1 MRKKLE
7 SVYFRILKE
16 LDRGLILSRRLE
28 EDIDDPYQQL
38 LAIGKSSALMAAVAI
53 SYCTWPRRG
62 FVITKEGYLSSRYR
76 EKLWGIEC
84 WEAEHPLPGRRSL
97 LASQRLMCWLDEVPN
112 KGRLLVL
119 LSGGTSSLLE
129 EPRPPLTIADLARL
143 NRSLLASG
151 LEIEEI
157 NILRKHLSLV
167 KGGFLG
173 QVIAR
178 RFSRVTQL
186 VMGDVCLPNLKA
198 RLDLVGSGPTL
209 ADPTTVQEAR
219 AVLQG
224 LEATLP
230 PLLVR
235 KCQQALKETPKALPL
250 SAELIADH
258 HRVGEL
264 AREYLGDLTK
274 QHSKWPEFIDGEVA
288 KLAAVWAK
296 TALELQSEGF
306 EGVLVATGE
315 PTVKLSDETVG
326 EGGRCQELALR
337 FARKIA
343 GSVGITLLCASTDG
357 GDGPTPYAGA
367 VVDGHSWPIIEK
379 GPYREQAVELL
390 KGHYS
395 SRLLSSVPN
404 ALIETGPSGHNL
416 NDVFLLAI
424 RAPS

>member
-1 MRKKLE
+1 MRNKLE
-7 SVYFRILKE
+7 SVYFSIIKE
-16 LDRGLILSRRLE
+16 LDRGLLLSRRLE
-28 EDIDDPYQQL
+28 EDIDNPYQHL

-53 SYCTWPRRG
+53 SYCAWPRHG
-62 FVITKEGYLSSRYR
+62 FVITKEGYLSSRLR

-97 LASQRLMCWLDEVPN
+97 LASQRLLCWLDEVPK
-112 KGRLLVL
+112 KGRLLIL

-129 EPRPPLTIADLARL
+129 VPRPPLSIEDLARL

-151 LEIEEI
+151 LGIEEI

-167 KGGFLG
+167 KGGLLG
-173 QVIAR
+173 KFIAR

-209 ADPTTVQEAR
+209 ADPTTVKEAR
-219 AVLQG
+219 ALLQS

-230 PLLVR
+230 PLLVGR
-235 KCQQALKETPKALPL
+235 CEQALEETPKALPL

-264 AREYLGDLTK
+264 AREYLGDLAK
-274 QHSKWPEFIDGEVA
+274 QHPKWPQFIDGEVA
-288 KLAAVWAK
+288 GLAPAWAK

-306 EGVLVATGE
+306 NGVLVATGE
-315 PTVKLSDETVG
+315 PTVKLADETVG

-337 FARKIA
+337 FAQKIA
-343 GSVGITLLCASTDG
+343 GSIGITLLCAGTDG

-367 VVDGHSWPIIEK
+367 IVDGQSWPIIEK
-379 GPYREQAVELL
+379 GPYREQAMDLL
-390 KGHYS
+390 KGHHS
-395 SRLLSSVPN
+395 SRLLRSVPN
-404 ALIETGPSGHNL
+404 ALLETGPSGHNL
-416 NDVFLLAI
+416 NDIFLLAI
-424 RAPS
+424 KASC